1 MQTKNLIK
9 IIKAEATVLVSMIE
23 SLPDDGDIQPFAIEM
38 LQSKIRDLNNIAVHL
53 STAGADIE
61 SNNASKKEDA
71 AQLKAMADTAQKAGE
86 ELAEKASEISG
97 KSWISALE
105 KRVVEDKAN
114 KKLAEAE
121 ELRKAA
127 EEEVRKKAEAEAARK
142 AAEELE
148 AARKAMLEMQENARK
163 QAEAEAAAR
172 KAAAEEEAR
181 RIAEAEAAKRAAELE
196 KVRQI
201 AIEEA
206 AKKAAAEEEAR
217 KAAEAEAA
225 RKATEEA
232 ARKAAEEEAKKTQSL
247 ADMFADNTADVEQT
261 YNAEDE
267 QQTTASAPTEPAKTE
282 SKPSTLADKFQQN
295 TPSVNDVLAGLEKKA
310 NLASRFNSRPITN
323 LRKAIKINDRIRFI
337 NELFNHDSIQ
347 YEDTI
352 DMIESSANIND
363 ALSNI
368 FSKYNWDQEGE
379 TVVDFLE
386 LVYQRFKS

>member
-9 IIKAEATVLVSMIE
+9 IFKAEATVLVSMIE

-53 STAGADIE
+53 SSIGADAD
-61 SNNASKKEDA
+61 NAA
-71 AQLKAMADTAQKAGE
+71 AE
-86 ELAEKASEISG
+86 EEA
-97 KSWISALE
+97 
-105 KRVVEDKAN
+105 R
-114 KKLAEAE
+114 KLAEETA
-121 ELRKAA
+121 RKAA
-127 EEEVRKKAEAEAARK
+127 EEEEARRIAETEAARK

-196 KVRQI
+196 RVRQI

-206 AKKAAAEEEAR
+206 ANKAAAEENV
-217 KAAEAEAA
+217 
-225 RKATEEA
+225 
-232 ARKAAEEEAKKTQSL
+232 RKAAEEEAARTAAEEETKKAKSL

-261 YNAEDE
+261 YNAENE
-267 QQTTASAPTEPAKTE
+267 QQTVEQPATESVKTE
-282 SKPSTLADKFQQN
+282 SKPSTLAEKFQQN

-337 NELFNHDSIQ
+337 NELFDHDSQQ
-347 YEDTI
+347 YELTI
-352 DMIESSANIND
+352 DDIESSENINE
-363 ALSNI
+363 ALDKLFSNR
-368 FSKYNWDQEGE
+368 NWDQEDE
-379 TVVDFLE
+379 TTVDFLE

>member
-23 SLPDDGDIQPFAIEM
+23 SLPDDGDIQPFAVEM

-53 STAGADIE
+53 SSIGADAD
-61 SNNASKKEDA
+61 SA
-71 AQLKAMADTAQKAGE
+71 AADE
-86 ELAEKASEISG
+86 EA
-97 KSWISALE
+97 
-105 KRVVEDKAN
+105 R
-114 KKLAEAE
+114 KLAEAE

-127 EEEVRKKAEAEAARK
+127 EEEARKKAEAE
-142 AAEELE
+142 
-148 AARKAMLEMQENARK
+148 
-163 QAEAEAAAR
+163 AAR

-181 RIAEAEAAKRAAELE
+181 RIAAEETRKAEENARRMAAEEAARKAAEEEARRIAEAEAAR
-196 KVRQI
+196 
-201 AIEEA
+201 
-206 AKKAAAEEEAR
+206 KAADELAR

-225 RKATEEA
+225 RKA
-232 ARKAAEEEAKKTQSL
+232 AEEEAKKAKSL

-267 QQTTASAPTEPAKTE
+267 QQADASAPTEPAKAE

-323 LRKAIKINDRIRFI
+323 LRKAIKINDRIRFV
-337 NELFNHDSIQ
+337 NELFERDSIQ
-347 YEDTI
+347 YEQTI
-352 DMIESSANIND
+352 DMIEQSANINE

-368 FSKYNWDQEGE
+368 FNNRNWNQEDE
-379 TVVDFLE
+379 TVIDFLE

>member
-53 STAGADIE
+53 STAGADAE
-61 SNNASKKEDA
+61 NAA
-71 AQLKAMADTAQKAGE
+71 ADE
-86 ELAEKASEISG
+86 EA
-97 KSWISALE
+97 
-105 KRVVEDKAN
+105 R
-114 KKLAEAE
+114 KLAEAE

-127 EEEVRKKAEAEAARK
+127 EEEAHKQAEVEAARK

-148 AARKAMLEMQENARK
+148 AAQKAMLEMQENSRK

-181 RIAEAEAAKRAAELE
+181 KIAAEEARKAEENARRMVAEEAARKAAEEEARRIAEAEAARK
-196 KVRQI
+196 
-201 AIEEA
+201 
-206 AKKAAAEEEAR
+206 AAEELAR

-225 RKATEEA
+225 RKA
-232 ARKAAEEEAKKTQSL
+232 AEEEAKKAKSL
-247 ADMFADNTADVEQT
+247 ADMFADNTVSVEQSYT
-261 YNAEDE
+261 AENE
-267 QQTTASAPTEPAKTE
+267 QQATASAPTEPAKTE

-323 LRKAIKINDRIRFI
+323 LRKAIKINDRIRFV
-337 NELFNHDSIQ
+337 NELFERDSIQ
-347 YEDTI
+347 YEQTI
-352 DMIESSANIND
+352 DMIESSANINE

-368 FSKYNWDQEGE
+368 FNNRNWNQEDE

>member
-23 SLPDDGDIQPFAIEM
+23 SLPDDGDIQPFAVEM

-53 STAGADIE
+53 SSIRADAD
-61 SNNASKKEDA
+61 SA
-71 AQLKAMADTAQKAGE
+71 AADE
-86 ELAEKASEISG
+86 EA
-97 KSWISALE
+97 
-105 KRVVEDKAN
+105 R
-114 KKLAEAE
+114 KLAEAE

-127 EEEVRKKAEAEAARK
+127 EEDARKKAEAE
-142 AAEELE
+142 
-148 AARKAMLEMQENARK
+148 
-163 QAEAEAAAR
+163 AAR

-181 RIAEAEAAKRAAELE
+181 RIAAEEARKAEENARRMAAEEAARKAAEEEARRIAEAEAAR
-196 KVRQI
+196 
-201 AIEEA
+201 
-206 AKKAAAEEEAR
+206 KAADELAR

-225 RKATEEA
+225 RKA
-232 ARKAAEEEAKKTQSL
+232 AEKEAKKAKSL

-267 QQTTASAPTEPAKTE
+267 QQTDASAPTEPAKAE

-323 LRKAIKINDRIRFI
+323 LRKAIKINDRIRFV
-337 NELFNHDSIQ
+337 NELFERDSIQ
-347 YEDTI
+347 YEQTI
-352 DMIESSANIND
+352 DMIEQSANINE

-368 FSKYNWDQEGE
+368 FNNRNWNQEDE
-379 TVVDFLE
+379 TVIDFLE

>member
-53 STAGADIE
+53 SSVGADAT
-61 SNNASKKEDA
+61 SDDNAAAIA
-71 AQLKAMADTAQKAGE
+71 AQ
-86 ELAEKASEISG
+86 
-97 KSWISALE
+97 
-105 KRVVEDKAN
+105 
-114 KKLAEAE
+114 EAA
-121 ELRKAA
+121 RKAA
-127 EEEVRKKAEAEAARK
+127 EEEEARLFAEAEAARKAAEETQRIAAQKAAEEATRKAAAEEEARRIAAEEARKAEENARRIAAEEAARKAKEEEARRIAEAEAARK
-142 AAEELE
+142 AAEEL
-148 AARKAMLEMQENARK
+148 
-163 QAEAEAAAR
+163 
-172 KAAAEEEAR
+172 
-181 RIAEAEAAKRAAELE
+181 
-196 KVRQI
+196 
-201 AIEEA
+201 
-206 AKKAAAEEEAR
+206 AR

-225 RKATEEA
+225 RKA
-232 ARKAAEEEAKKTQSL
+232 AEEEAKKAKSL

-267 QQTTASAPTEPAKTE
+267 QQPATSAPTEPAKTE
-282 SKPSTLADKFQQN
+282 SKPSTLADRFQQN

-352 DMIESSANIND
+352 DLIESSANINE
-363 ALSNI
+363 ALDKL
-368 FSKYNWDQEGE
+368 FSSRNWNQEDE
-379 TVVDFLE
+379 TTVDFLE

>member
-127 EEEVRKKAEAEAARK
+127 EEEARKKAEAEAARK

-172 KAAAEEEAR
+172 KATAEKEAR

-196 KVRQI
+196 RVRQI

-206 AKKAAAEEEAR
+206 ANKAAA
-217 KAAEAEAA
+217 
-225 RKATEEA
+225 EEA
-232 ARKAAEEEAKKTQSL
+232 ARKAAEEEAKKAKSL

-261 YNAEDE
+261 YNAENE
-267 QQTTASAPTEPAKTE
+267 QQTNEQPAAESAKTE
-282 SKPSTLADKFQQN
+282 SKPSTLADRFQQN

-337 NELFNHDSIQ
+337 NELFDHDSIQ
-347 YEDTI
+347 YELTI
-352 DMIESSANIND
+352 DSIEQSANINE

-368 FSKYNWDQEGE
+368 FNNHNWDQEDE
-379 TVVDFLE
+379 TTVDFLE
-386 LVYQRFKS
+386 LVYQRFKAQ

>member
-53 STAGADIE
+53 SSIGADAD
-61 SNNASKKEDA
+61 SA
-71 AQLKAMADTAQKAGE
+71 AADE
-86 ELAEKASEISG
+86 EA
-97 KSWISALE
+97 
-105 KRVVEDKAN
+105 R
-114 KKLAEAE
+114 KLAEAE

-127 EEEVRKKAEAEAARK
+127 EEETRKKAEAE
-142 AAEELE
+142 
-148 AARKAMLEMQENARK
+148 
-163 QAEAEAAAR
+163 AAR

-181 RIAEAEAAKRAAELE
+181 RIAAEEARKAEENARRMAAEEAARKAAEEEARRIAEAEAAR
-196 KVRQI
+196 
-201 AIEEA
+201 
-206 AKKAAAEEEAR
+206 KAADELAR

-225 RKATEEA
+225 RKA
-232 ARKAAEEEAKKTQSL
+232 AEEEAKKAKSL

-267 QQTTASAPTEPAKTE
+267 QQTDASAPTEPAKAE

-323 LRKAIKINDRIRFI
+323 LRKAIKINDRIRFV
-337 NELFNHDSIQ
+337 NELFERDSIQ
-347 YEDTI
+347 YEQTI
-352 DMIESSANIND
+352 DMIEQSANINE

-368 FSKYNWDQEGE
+368 FNNRNWNQEDE
-379 TVVDFLE
+379 TVIDFLE

>member
-53 STAGADIE
+53 STAGADVE
-61 SNNASKKEDA
+61 SNNASKEDV
-71 AQLKAMADTAQKAGE
+71 AQLKAMADNAQKAGE
-86 ELAEKASEISG
+86 ELSEKASGISG

-127 EEEVRKKAEAEAARK
+127 EEEARKKAELEAARK
-142 AAEELE
+142 AAEEAQRI
-148 AARKAMLEMQENARK
+148 AAQKA
-163 QAEAEAAAR
+163 AEEAAR

-181 RIAEAEAAKRAAELE
+181 RIAAEEARKAEENARRIAAEEAARKAKEEEARRFAEAEAARKAAEDL
-196 KVRQI
+196 
-201 AIEEA
+201 
-206 AKKAAAEEEAR
+206 AR

-225 RKATEEA
+225 RMV
-232 ARKAAEEEAKKTQSL
+232 AEEEAKKAKSL

-261 YNAEDE
+261 YNAENE
-267 QQTTASAPTEPAKTE
+267 QQPAASAPTEPTKPE
-282 SKPSTLADKFQQN
+282 SKPSTLADRFQQN

-323 LRKAIKINDRIRFI
+323 LRKAIKINDRIRFV
-337 NELFNHDSIQ
+337 NELFDRDSIQ
-347 YEDTI
+347 YEQTI
-352 DMIESSANIND
+352 DMIEQSANINE
-363 ALSNI
+363 ALDKL
-368 FSKYNWDQEGE
+368 FSSRNWNQEDE
-379 TVVDFLE
+379 TTVDFLE

>member
-53 STAGADIE
+53 SSVGTDDD
-61 SNNASKKEDA
+61 SASKEDATHKEDA
-71 AQLKAMADTAQKAGE
+71 AQLKAMADSAQKAGE

-105 KRVVEDKAN
+105 KKVIEDKAN

-121 ELRKAA
+121 AARKVA
-127 EEEVRKKAEAEAARK
+127 EELARKAEAE
-142 AAEELE
+142 E
-148 AARKAMLEMQENARK
+148 QARK

-172 KAAAEEEAR
+172 KAAAEEETRRIAAEEAR
-181 RIAEAEAAKRAAELE
+181 KAEENARRIAAEEAARKAAEEEAKRIAEAEAARK
-196 KVRQI
+196 
-201 AIEEA
+201 
-206 AKKAAAEEEAR
+206 AAEELAR

-225 RKATEEA
+225 RKA
-232 ARKAAEEEAKKTQSL
+232 AEEEAKKAKSL

-323 LRKAIKINDRIRFI
+323 LRKAIKINDRIRFV
-337 NELFNHDSIQ
+337 NELFERDSIQ
-347 YEDTI
+347 YEQTI
-352 DMIESSANIND
+352 DMIESSVNINE

-368 FSKYNWDQEGE
+368 FNNRNWNQGDE
-379 TVVDFLE
+379 TVIDFLE

>member
-38 LQSKIRDLNNIAVHL
+38 LQGKIRDLNNIAVHL
-53 STAGADIE
+53 SSAGADADYAAAE
-61 SNNASKKEDA
+61 ENA
-71 AQLKAMADTAQKAGE
+71 
-86 ELAEKASEISG
+86 
-97 KSWISALE
+97 
-105 KRVVEDKAN
+105 R
-114 KKLAEAE
+114 KLAEETA
-121 ELRKAA
+121 RRAA
-127 EEEVRKKAEAEAARK
+127 EEEEARRIAETEAARK

-196 KVRQI
+196 RVRQI

-206 AKKAAAEEEAR
+206 ANKAAA
-217 KAAEAEAA
+217 
-225 RKATEEA
+225 EEA
-232 ARKAAEEEAKKTQSL
+232 ARKAAEEEAKKAKSL

-261 YNAEDE
+261 YNAENE
-267 QQTTASAPTEPAKTE
+267 QQTVEQPTAESAKTE
-282 SKPSTLADKFQQN
+282 SKPSTLADRFQQN

-337 NELFNHDSIQ
+337 NELFDHDSIQ
-347 YEDTI
+347 YELTI
-352 DMIESSANIND
+352 DSIEQSANINE

-368 FSKYNWDQEGE
+368 FNNHNWDQEDE
-379 TVVDFLE
+379 TTVDFLE
-386 LVYQRFKS
+386 LVYQRFKAQ

>member
-53 STAGADIE
+53 SSVGAVAD
-61 SNNASKKEDA
+61 NAA
-71 AQLKAMADTAQKAGE
+71 AE
-86 ELAEKASEISG
+86 EEA
-97 KSWISALE
+97 
-105 KRVVEDKAN
+105 R
-114 KKLAEAE
+114 KLAEETA
-121 ELRKAA
+121 RKAA
-127 EEEVRKKAEAEAARK
+127 EEEEARRIAEIEAARK
-142 AAEELE
+142 ATEELE

-196 KVRQI
+196 RVRQI

-206 AKKAAAEEEAR
+206 ANKAAAEENAR

-225 RKATEEA
+225 RKA
-232 ARKAAEEEAKKTQSL
+232 AEEETKKAKSL

-261 YNAEDE
+261 YNAENE
-267 QQTTASAPTEPAKTE
+267 QQTVEQPATESVKTE
-282 SKPSTLADKFQQN
+282 SKPSTLADRFQQN

-323 LRKAIKINDRIRFI
+323 LRKAIKINDRIRFV
-337 NELFNHDSIQ
+337 NELFDRDSIQ
-347 YEDTI
+347 YEQTI
-352 DMIESSANIND
+352 DMIESSANINE
-363 ALSNI
+363 ALDKL
-368 FSKYNWDQEGE
+368 FSSRNWNQEDE
-379 TVVDFLE
+379 TTVDFLE

>member
-38 LQSKIRDLNNIAVHL
+38 LQGKIRDLNNIAVHL
-53 STAGADIE
+53 SSAGADAD
-61 SNNASKKEDA
+61 NAA
-71 AQLKAMADTAQKAGE
+71 AE
-86 ELAEKASEISG
+86 ENA
-97 KSWISALE
+97 
-105 KRVVEDKAN
+105 R
-114 KKLAEAE
+114 KLAEETA
-121 ELRKAA
+121 RKAA
-127 EEEVRKKAEAEAARK
+127 EEEEARRIAETEAARK

-196 KVRQI
+196 RVRQI

-206 AKKAAAEEEAR
+206 ANKAAA
-217 KAAEAEAA
+217 
-225 RKATEEA
+225 EEA
-232 ARKAAEEEAKKTQSL
+232 ARKAAEEEAKKAKSL

-261 YNAEDE
+261 YNAENE
-267 QQTTASAPTEPAKTE
+267 QQTVEQPAAESAKTE
-282 SKPSTLADKFQQN
+282 SKPSTLADRFQQN

-337 NELFNHDSIQ
+337 NELFDHDSIQ
-347 YEDTI
+347 YELTI
-352 DMIESSANIND
+352 DSIEQSANINE

-368 FSKYNWDQEGE
+368 FNNHNWDQEDE
-379 TVVDFLE
+379 TTVDFLE
-386 LVYQRFKS
+386 LVYQRFKAQ